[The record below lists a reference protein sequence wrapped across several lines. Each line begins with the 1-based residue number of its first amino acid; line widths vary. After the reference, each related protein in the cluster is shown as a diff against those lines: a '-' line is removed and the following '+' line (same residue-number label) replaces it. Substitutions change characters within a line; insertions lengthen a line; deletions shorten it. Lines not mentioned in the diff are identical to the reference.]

1 MLRTAAWALRQR
13 RYRALAVLM
22 FAVAVFC
29 VAAGTW
35 QISRYTQK
43 VHDNNRLRA
52 NAHAAAAPL
61 TPALLPLVGTAPAPS
76 AEAIRYRTVTA
87 TGSYLPG
94 RTEYLRNQSI
104 GGTDGFYVITP
115 LRTGDGAL
123 LVARGFV
130 AATADGRPPTT
141 VPAPP
146 TGTVRIIGRL
156 QTADTAADDAAALP
170 NAMIDSVNAA
180 GQASRL
186 HVPVYDGYLTLGADQ
201 PGGSGLQA
209 VPPPD
214 LSNPAGGAAEWQHLA
229 YVVQWYVFA
238 LLALAAPFAM
248 GVHEVREARK
258 QFLGTDGITE
268 LGALDDD
275 LPALPGGSA
284 AGGAVALR
292 ESGELAQYGAIT
304 AAQWQRAAKLADR
317 YGRSLGPEQPLTTV
331 TGTAAP
337 RRRSRPAV
345 IGLDYRPVSSANAPA
360 RSEDSYHGSY
370 NDYLWQ
376 LALADGNIPDISL
389 PEQDRGPDRAELPPP
404 RVVDVPP
411 APDDDR

>member
-22 FAVAVFC
+22 FALAVFC

-52 NAHAAAAPL
+52 NAHAAPAPL
-61 TPALLPLVGTAPAPS
+61 TPALLPLVGTALAPS
-76 AEAIRYRTVTA
+76 AEAIRYRTVSV
-87 TGSYLPG
+87 TGNYLA
-94 RTEYLRNQSI
+94 RHQEYLRNQSI
-104 GGTDGFYVITP
+104 GNTDGFYVLTP
-115 LRTGDGAL
+115 LRTGDGVL
-123 LVARGFV
+123 LIARGFV
-130 AATADGRPPTT
+130 GARADGRPPTT
-141 VPAPP
+141 VAAPP
-146 TGTVRIIGRL
+146 AGTVRVTGRL
-156 QTADTAADDAAALP
+156 QTADTTADNATALP
-170 NAMIDSVNAA
+170 NSMIDSVNAA
-180 GQASRL
+180 GQAARL
-186 HVPVYDGYLTLGADQ
+186 HAPVYDGYLTLDANQ
-201 PGGSGLQA
+201 PGSSGLQP

-258 QFLGTDGITE
+258 QYLGTDGITE
-268 LGALDDD
+268 LGAPDDE
-275 LPALPGGSA
+275 LPALPGGPA
-284 AGGAVALR
+284 ADGAVVLR
-292 ESGELAQYGAIT
+292 GSGELARYGDIT

-331 TGTAAP
+331 PDTARS
-337 RRRSRPAV
+337 RRPWRPAV
-345 IGLDYRPVSSANAPA
+345 IGHDYRPATSANAPA

-389 PEQDRGPDRAELPPP
+389 PEPEPGPDRAGLAPP
-404 RVVDVPP
+404 RVIDVPP
-411 APDDDR
+411 PPDDDG